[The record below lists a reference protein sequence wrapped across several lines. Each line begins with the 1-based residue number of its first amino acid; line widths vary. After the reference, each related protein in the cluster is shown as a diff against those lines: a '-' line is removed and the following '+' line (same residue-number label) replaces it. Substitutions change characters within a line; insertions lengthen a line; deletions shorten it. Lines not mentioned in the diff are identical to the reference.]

1 MTCCP
6 VGSFPEDRT
15 VLGEGAEDLRA
26 GGDIETPDSGVRHR
40 RFGNY
45 KTVVLTM
52 ILIVMCVSA

>member
-1 MTCCP
+1 M
-6 VGSFPEDRT
+6 T

-26 GGDIETPDSGVRHR
+26 GGDIETPDLESGVGVRHR

-52 ILIVMCVSA
+52 ILIVICVSA